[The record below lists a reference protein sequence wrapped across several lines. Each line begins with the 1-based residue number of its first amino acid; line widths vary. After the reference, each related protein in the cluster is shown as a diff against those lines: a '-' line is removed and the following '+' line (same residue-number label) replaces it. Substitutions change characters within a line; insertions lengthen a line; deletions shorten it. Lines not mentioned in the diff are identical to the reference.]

1 MAGNAVLAG
10 LWLGRLAYFGCAA
23 AILFFALA
31 PLGFVPKFTPQPDLL
46 LCLTFTFV
54 LRRPEFAPVWLVAA
68 VFLLAD
74 ILLLGPPGLWTAI
87 VVLLTEFTRT
97 QEYRFREQP
106 FLFEWAFVAGAMF
119 LALLANRL
127 LLVVALVPLSSFGAV
142 TLHYLVSVLAYPLV
156 VLFCYFFLRIRKI
169 SPDEAIRYG
178 HRL

>member
-1 MAGNAVLAG
+1 MADNGVLAG
-10 LWLGRLAYFGCAA
+10 PWMGRLVYFGCSAVLVF
-23 AILFFALA
+23 ISLA
-31 PLGFVPKFTPQPDLL
+31 PFGFVPQRTPPPDLL
-46 LCLTFTFV
+46 LCLTLTFV

-74 ILLLGPPGLWTAI
+74 ILLLHPPGLWTAI
-87 VVLLTEFTRT
+87 VVVLVEFTRT

-106 FLFEWAFVAGAMF
+106 FLLEWAFVAAAMF

-127 LLVVALVPLSSFGAV
+127 MLAITLAPLSGFGAV
-142 TLHYLVSVLAYPLV
+142 TLHYIVSVLAYPFV

-169 SPDEAIRYG
+169 SPDEAIRFG